1 MMGLSSSSS
10 RMLRWVEPEATSFPL
25 WALSAPV
32 LPQPQEELEWPG
44 PSPVPLAPTLRSYQ
58 LNWSQTLLMPVAM
71 EVALLLLLFGGSW
84 APEVS
89 TVSWRTMTTSQM
101 PTSLDVSSI
110 SETLTLTSTASNS
123 KKIDS
128 TDDQPLSSNSS
139 IANEKVTS
147 LGTSVGVST
156 VPPAPEPT
164 TSQEVSAKNSSMLP
178 ETSNATSD
186 SAVSRAVSSLGFYT
200 ESRGTISG
208 SLETFNRTSGPF
220 FTMTTSSLETSSVTS
235 GPPVTK
241 ATSSLETSGVTSGPP
256 VTKAA
261 SSLETSSVTSGPP
274 VTKAASSL
282 ETSSVTSGP
291 PVTKTASSLETST
304 INISTTVTSETSKNT
319 TTNFLSQGMNGN
331 MWVAVLVALLVVI
344 VLVVLLLLWRQRQKQ
359 RTGTLTLSNGG
370 KRNKMVDTWAGPAQV
385 PDEEVAITTV
395 GGSGGDKSSGAPAG
409 EGSGRRP
416 TLTTFFG
423 RRKSRQGSLAL
434 EEIEAGSAPSSKVEE
449 EPLVG
454 SEARALEAPTSDGP
468 EVRDGNAS
476 QCL

>member
-274 VTKAASSL
+274 VTK
-282 ETSSVTSGP
+282 
-291 PVTKTASSLETST
+291 TASSLETST